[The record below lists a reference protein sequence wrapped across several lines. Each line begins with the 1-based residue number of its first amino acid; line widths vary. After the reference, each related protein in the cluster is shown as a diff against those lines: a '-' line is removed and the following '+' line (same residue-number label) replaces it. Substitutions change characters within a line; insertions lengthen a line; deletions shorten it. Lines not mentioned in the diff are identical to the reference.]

1 MKDMMLQK
9 LLSVSENNHLELIFR
24 LMVGFIM
31 LYHGFNKLQNPMGLV
46 PFLEMK
52 GVPFPVLG
60 AYLAAI
66 TEFFGGLALM
76 LGLATRLASLG
87 LAVCMVVA
95 IMTMGGFSAGLNS
108 LSGGLEYQWVLLSV
122 FTYFAVAGSGKTSL
136 DCILARKLI
145 R

>member
-1 MKDMMLQK
+1 MDISKFKPLFK
-9 LLSVSENNHLELIFR
+9 VSDNSNLELIFR

-31 LYHGFNKLQNPMGLV
+31 LYHGFHKLMNPMGLV

-52 GVPFPVLG
+52 GIPFPVLS
-60 AYLAAI
+60 AILAAI

-76 LGLATRLASLG
+76 LGLATRLAALG

-95 IMTMGGFSAGLNS
+95 IITMGGFSAGLNS
-108 LSGGLEYQWVLLSV
+108 LNGGLEYQWTLLSV
-122 FTYFAVAGSGKTSL
+122 FAFFVFSGAGKASL
-136 DCILARKLI
+136 DQFIWNRI